1 MPLKRVLLY
10 THPYAL
16 GALVLLLAYP
26 EQSMSVLTLEVTAL
40 TLMDI
45 IEAED
50 NNLPVEAP
58 TSYGGLHLQN

>member
-16 GALVLLLAYP
+16 GALVRLLAYL
-26 EQSMSVLTLEVTAL
+26 EQSMSVLTLEVMAP
-40 TLMDI
+40 TLMVT

-50 NNLPVEAP
+50 NNPPIEAP
-58 TSYGGLHLQN
+58 ISYGGLCL